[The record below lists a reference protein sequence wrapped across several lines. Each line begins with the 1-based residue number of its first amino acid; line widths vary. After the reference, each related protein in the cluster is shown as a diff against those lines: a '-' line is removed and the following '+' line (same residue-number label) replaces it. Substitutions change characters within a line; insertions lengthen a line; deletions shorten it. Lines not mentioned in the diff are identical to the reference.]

1 MAVGGKK
8 CPFGVLSDA
17 ILIFSTCFSFTH
29 KCSPWPVH
37 GNQWAKTINIFMHG
51 SQEMSATLSADQFTD
66 RVTRA
71 DPNHSH
77 VGCIH
82 RSCGKMAL
90 QWLHLVIPALSEPK
104 AISHAMLKRNKHVPI
119 MFHHWIIN
127 TNIISVMK
135 AAAQSRATI
144 KHIIAQWTA
153 GLQHAHSRRTLVHLV
168 HWKAI

>member
-1 MAVGGKK
+1 MHFNLIHPNYSTVSLKRALSWCIKWHWMGGKK

-29 KCSPWPVH
+29 KCSLWPVH

-51 SQEMSATLSADQFTD
+51 SQETSATLSADQFTD
-66 RVTRA
+66 RVNRA

-104 AISHAMLKRNKHVPI
+104 AISHAMLERNKHSYHVSPL
-119 MFHHWIIN
+119 N
-127 TNIISVMK
+127 YK
-135 AAAQSRATI
+135 Y
-144 KHIIAQWTA
+144 KHNLSDE
-153 GLQHAHSRRTLVHLV
+153 GRCS
-168 HWKAI
+168 KSCNY